1 MQIPEY
7 SFIAEAD
14 LATSD
19 EQARANY
26 TALANTPL
34 TRDDAAR
41 MLESLSIKPPS
52 HMLTPEPH
60 FIVDVGASYCEYVT
74 KTKSTK
80 LFGVKWGDIK
90 SSIRTLQLPP
100 EAFEFVSD
108 TGTPCYI
115 KLATKEY
122 AYLGDG
128 DQGSII
134 HRKTG
139 IITPVTGVRVIN
151 RDHYARARVVRRD

>member
-1 MQIPEY
+1 MD
-7 SFIAEAD
+7 D
-14 LATSD
+14 L
-19 EQARANY
+19 
-26 TALANTPL
+26 TALDTALPT
-34 TRDDAAR
+34 
-41 MLESLSIKPPS
+41 PPS

-90 SSIRTLQLPP
+90 SSIRTLQLPS

-122 AYLGDG
+122 AYLGEN
-128 DQGSII
+128 QGSII